1 MVKTKTS
8 QTDQDSL
15 WSIKARDQSPRSP
28 HLQWTADKTLTRT
41 PLSRKSQKS
50 QNKSIVSNAKSLFH
64 TDSSSK
70 VLQIDEYIKQNIFF
84 CEFLQNGLDPIVPNY
99 LHPQDSTLFSK

>member
-15 WSIKARDQSPRSP
+15 WSIKARDQSARSP
-28 HLQWTADKTLTRT
+28 HLQWTAHKTLTRT
-41 PLSRKSQKS
+41 PYPVNHK
-50 QNKSIVSNAKSLFH
+50 NHKSIVSNAKSLFH